1 LQYLLPAFYEKS
13 CVYFNLHVFDF
24 CVISDNFI
32 ECKSTKRI
40 LNVNTFL
47 KKIICNHTLTLQTH
61 VFAAPILSS
70 APSCVTH
77 LCESFA
83 GYCRHSHRCV
93 LYYIACAEIRLVE
106 EHAKLV
112 FANILAVVNLFR
124 NTVNNVRK
132 LSTSPVRRV
141 TTASGKSKKTVNQYQ
156 EKTQISLTLHLLQC
170 YSSIQPKSVIRV

>member
-1 LQYLLPAFYEKS
+1 M
-13 CVYFNLHVFDF
+13 
-24 CVISDNFI
+24 
-32 ECKSTKRI
+32 
-40 LNVNTFL
+40 

-61 VFAAPILSS
+61 VFATHILSS
-70 APSCVTH
+70 APSCVPH

-132 LSTSPVRRV
+132 MSTSPVRRV
-141 TTASGKSKKTVNQYQ
+141 TTASGKSKKTVNQNQ
-156 EKTQISLTLHLLQC
+156 EKTTNRYALQC
-170 YSSIQPKSVIRV
+170 YSSDLDIPFPNCSTVATVAQRGWGLKGLRVKGINTLKP